1 MDARSRKRE
10 EVRRENRGLILRLV
24 ATGHCHSRPE
34 IAECTGLSRM
44 SVTSIV
50 SEMLEAGYL
59 TENHEQIP
67 QKERGRNAVS
77 LSISHRAP
85 KLAGVLISRNRIE
98 GICCDLSLHVL
109 ARRASILGPSTTRE
123 SLIRKIFEILDDIL
137 VPGCSVAAIGVSSVG
152 PVSSTSG
159 MILKPFYFFNIHDV
173 PIVRLL
179 QNRYHIPVF
188 LDHDNQNAVLAEY
201 MYGKWRDTE
210 DLLFLGVGDGIGSG
224 IISCGKRYEN
234 TRGLPPEIGHVSIDM
249 NGRLCP
255 CGNRGC
261 LETYIRSETVL
272 NELRSTTGLP
282 LSYRQFAEL
291 QDHPEVD
298 RVFHAVMK
306 RLAAG
311 TINVLNI
318 VHCQTVILGNDASFW
333 KEQYVRELEQYV
345 NRYQFIRERNE
356 IRIVKA
362 SFGRDDALLG
372 AAANAAEIIFRG
384 NILFDKAHD
393 END

>member
-1 MDARSRKRE
+1 
-10 EVRRENRGLILRLV
+10 
-24 ATGHCHSRPE
+24 
-34 IAECTGLSRM
+34 
-44 SVTSIV
+44 
-50 SEMLEAGYL
+50 
-59 TENHEQIP
+59 
-67 QKERGRNAVS
+67 
-77 LSISHRAP
+77 
-85 KLAGVLISRNRIE
+85 
-98 GICCDLSLHVL
+98 
-109 ARRASILGPSTTRE
+109 
-123 SLIRKIFEILDDIL
+123 
-137 VPGCSVAAIGVSSVG
+137 
-152 PVSSTSG
+152 
-159 MILKPFYFFNIHDV
+159 
-173 PIVRLL
+173 
-179 QNRYHIPVF
+179 
-188 LDHDNQNAVLAEY
+188 

>member
-159 MILKPFYFFNIHDV
+159 MILKPFFF
-173 PIVRLL
+173 
-179 QNRYHIPVF
+179 F
-188 LDHDNQNAVLAEY
+188 
-201 MYGKWRDTE
+201 
-210 DLLFLGVGDGIGSG
+210 
-224 IISCGKRYEN
+224 
-234 TRGLPPEIGHVSIDM
+234 
-249 NGRLCP
+249 
-255 CGNRGC
+255 
-261 LETYIRSETVL
+261 
-272 NELRSTTGLP
+272 
-282 LSYRQFAEL
+282 
-291 QDHPEVD
+291 
-298 RVFHAVMK
+298 
-306 RLAAG
+306 
-311 TINVLNI
+311 
-318 VHCQTVILGNDASFW
+318 
-333 KEQYVRELEQYV
+333 
-345 NRYQFIRERNE
+345 
-356 IRIVKA
+356 
-362 SFGRDDALLG
+362 
-372 AAANAAEIIFRG
+372 
-384 NILFDKAHD
+384 
-393 END
+393 